1 MVSWYFYRKE
11 LQYNEIKKYI
21 EKQEYE
27 KVIKTGESILKK
39 SGGDYSLYYYL
50 GKAYESL
57 GQNRNAIE
65 KYEKALVDIQKYSKS
80 ALKLEILIKLGSL
93 YKKMEDLE
101 TASGYFKMI
110 LAEFPNNPSALLN
123 LGKIYYERKDYLK
136 AKNYLEKFITLKHDK
151 PEAYLILS
159 KCFYNLENYQKAF
172 DYLSLWLEKSDNI
185 SNDLYNENLI
195 FLSDIYF
202 NLKKFQE
209 AINILKPLLEDEKFV
224 KETLLRIVKIYIK
237 MNDFDKATNLA
248 NDYLIKIPKDDKIPI
263 LYELANAYVGKNE
276 IYSAI
281 EIWKGIKSLSPKFRD
296 VIEIL

>member
-1 MVSWYFYRKE
+1 
-11 LQYNEIKKYI
+11 
-21 EKQEYE
+21 
-27 KVIKTGESILKK
+27 
-39 SGGDYSLYYYL
+39 
-50 GKAYESL
+50 
-57 GQNRNAIE
+57 
-65 KYEKALVDIQKYSKS
+65 
-80 ALKLEILIKLGSL
+80 
-93 YKKMEDLE
+93 MEDLE

-296 VIEIL
+296 VIEILEKYKILDENNFLKNYFTSDDIVFADFIIKNFQIKEFQIYHRNDVFWVIKEENLCNVLYR